1 MQYQRRNTIY
11 ICCQQQKYPVSLMG
25 ICVLYR
31 RDPLTQSPPD
41 SILCHAQCIRI
52 GHREMVR
59 RDALLHFLSVG

>member
-31 RDPLTQSPPD
+31 RDPLTQSCAMPSVSESGTARWCGGMRS
-41 SILCHAQCIRI
+41 SI
-52 GHREMVR
+52 
-59 RDALLHFLSVG
+59 FYP